1 MTSSKPLHQLPFA
14 ARTLQS
20 SVPQLP
26 LSSQPSAQ
34 RRSTI
39 FKSSTPGIW
48 ARVNPMWAPWPIRV
62 SKEEAE
68 DLGINV
74 EKGEKIDAEDI
85 MKSWEP
91 CEVLEQGAENGLDVK
106 SSKRRVKLDPV
117 ILGIS
122 PSALKDSLP
131 HLDVGDLLEICKT
144 GEQPTSGDPARE
156 IFIDVLSGRKI
167 LASDSYGP
175 WATRYSGHQFGGW
188 AGQLGD
194 GRAVSVL
201 ETESEQGGRQEIQLK
216 GAGRTPFSRADDGL
230 AHLRSGVREFLGCE
244 GMCFFPTIVYCC
256 A

>member
-1 MTSSKPLHQLPFA
+1 
-14 ARTLQS
+14 
-20 SVPQLP
+20 
-26 LSSQPSAQ
+26 
-34 RRSTI
+34 
-39 FKSSTPGIW
+39 
-48 ARVNPMWAPWPIRV
+48 MWAPWPIRV

-156 IFIDVLSGRKI
+156 IFIDVLSGRKV

-244 GMCFFPTIVYCC
+244 GMCFFSTIVYCC